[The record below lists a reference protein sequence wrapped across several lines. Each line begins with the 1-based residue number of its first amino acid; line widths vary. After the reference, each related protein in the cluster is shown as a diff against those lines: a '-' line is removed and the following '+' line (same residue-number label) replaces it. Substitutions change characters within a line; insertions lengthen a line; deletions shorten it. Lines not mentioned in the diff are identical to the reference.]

1 MMVMKPKVCLFVR
14 AGLYRGSR
22 GFWKRPYGRPEGPN
36 RYGTLAK
43 LKAMVRI
50 SKSRS
55 PPQPRKRRRWEEH
68 SSREDGP
75 VVEKRQGRHSAARVA
90 KEQGRESCRDLW
102 CCSGEDKSKGGVG
115 GASTV
120 MESAVTKTSQA
131 RLRRSQ
137 ARVREGGRQR
147 EGALW
152 HSATEAARE
161 RLQEL
166 VQFSSVAI

>member
-1 MMVMKPKVCLFVR
+1 MKVMKPKVCLFVR

-43 LKAMVRI
+43 LKAMF
-50 SKSRS
+50 
-55 PPQPRKRRRWEEH
+55 EER
-68 SSREDGP
+68 SSREPCRDLWCGSG
-75 VVEKRQGRHSAARVA
+75 ED
-90 KEQGRESCRDLW
+90 KEQGREP
-102 CCSGEDKSKGGVG
+102 SGAAVGKISRGNGGGEGG
-115 GASTV
+115 GAATAK
-120 MESAVTKTSQA
+120 ESAVAKTSQA
-131 RLRRSQ
+131 RRRRSQ

-147 EGALW
+147 GGALW

-161 RLQEL
+161 RWQEL